1 MVEYTVWES
10 CLHLRVEET
19 RGSLNNRNGAI
30 EGRVD
35 VGHAEL
41 VLENSSQVEG
51 QVLRVHVD
59 SEAVGGSL
67 LLAGRDQE
75 VVLGGSQAAVG
86 SLVQE
91 RATDDVQ
98 VDRGGLVVGD
108 GQDSV
113 GRMSINELDTEDLRV
128 REGDRDVDIQSGS
141 LLDIGVLHLLYGLR
155 SLYTSLAEYFRLLA
169 IEGWTDL
176 SVGRDGL
183 QCKERKC
190 AELQRHHND

>member
-1 MVEYTVWES
+1 MIEYTVWES
-10 CLHLRVEET
+10 CLHLRIEET
-19 RGSLNNRNGAI
+19 RGSLNNRDGAI
-30 EGRVD
+30 EGRID

-41 VLENSSQVEG
+41 VLEDSSQVEG
-51 QVLRVHVD
+51 QVLGVHVD

-98 VDRGGLVVGD
+98 VDGGGLVVGD

-113 GRMSINELDTEDLRV
+113 GRMSIDELDTEDLRV
-128 REGDRDVDIQSGS
+128 REGDRDVDIQFGS
-141 LLDIGVLHLLYGLR
+141 LLDIGVLYLLYGLR
-155 SLYTSLAEYFRLLA
+155 SLYTSLAGDLQSLA
-169 IEGWTDL
+169 IDDWTNL
-176 SVGRDGL
+176 SVG
-183 QCKERKC
+183 
-190 AELQRHHND
+190 